1 MTSSSVNEINS
12 AFNQRVTPIVTLAA
26 TASRPTNPFAS
37 TGKQTAQTK
46 LDEMKVR
53 PSVTLPGTLGA
64 QYKEH
69 IVDAKNDD
77 SVLLDTYSI
86 GQNPNV
92 HARKHATG
100 RLQVEHTRER

>member
-1 MTSSSVNEINS
+1 MSSSVNDINS
-12 AFNQRVTPIVTLAA
+12 KFTERFSPVVTLAA
-26 TASRPTNPFAS
+26 SARPTNPFAS

-69 IVDAKNDD
+69 VVDAKNDD
-77 SVLLDTYSI
+77 SVLLDTYTVLE
-86 GQNPNV
+86 NPKANV
-92 HARKHATG
+92 RKHSTG
-100 RLQVEHTRER
+100 RLEVEHTRER